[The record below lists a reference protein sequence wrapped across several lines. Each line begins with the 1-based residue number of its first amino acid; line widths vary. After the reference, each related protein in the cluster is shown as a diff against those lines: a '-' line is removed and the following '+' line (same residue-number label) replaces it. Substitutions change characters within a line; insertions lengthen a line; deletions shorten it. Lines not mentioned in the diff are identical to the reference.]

1 MARRYKSVVVL
12 EDGIK
17 HGGIAS
23 SISEMFRE
31 VGLNIPIHSIG
42 VPLEFIE
49 HSKRNEIF
57 SDLGITSQSIARSIV
72 EWNSSNGSVS
82 SIEIME
88 EMQSPAR
95 ENADRKPL
103 H

>member
-1 MARRYKSVVVL
+1 MAQRYQSVVVL

-23 SISEMFRE
+23 SISEMFRDA
-31 VGLNIPIHSIG
+31 GLNIPIHSIG

-57 SDLGITSQSIARSIV
+57 IDLGITSQSIARSIV
-72 EWNSSNGSVS
+72 EWNSSNGSDN
-82 SIEIME
+82 SISIME
-88 EMQSPAR
+88 EMQFPAR

-103 H
+103 R

>member
-1 MARRYKSVVVL
+1 MAQRYKSVVVL

-23 SISEMFRE
+23 AVSEMFRE
-31 VGLNIPIHSIG
+31 AGLNIPIHSIG

-49 HSKRNEIF
+49 HSKRSEIL
-57 SDLGITSQSIARSIV
+57 SDLGITAQTIARSIV
-72 EWNSSNGSVS
+72 EWNSSSGSIN

-88 EMQSPAR
+88 EMQLPAR

-103 H
+103 R

>member
-1 MARRYKSVVVL
+1 MSQRYKSVVVL

-31 VGLNIPIHSIG
+31 AGLLTPIHSIG

-49 HSKRNEIF
+49 HSKRSEIMG
-57 SDLGITSQSIARSIV
+57 DLGITAQNIARSIV
-72 EWNSSNGSVS
+72 EWNSAHSNMAAST
-82 SIEIME
+82 MA
-88 EMQSPAR
+88 EMQYPTN
-95 ENADRKPL
+95 ENADRKSQR
-103 H
+103 

>member
-1 MARRYKSVVVL
+1 LVVV

-23 SISEMFRE
+23 AISEMFRE
-31 VGLNIPIHSIG
+31 AGLNIPIHSIG

-49 HSKRNEIF
+49 HSKRSEIL
-57 SDLGITSQSIARSIV
+57 SDLGITAKNIARSIV
-72 EWNSSNGSVS
+72 EWNSSGSAAGTNS
-82 SIEIME
+82 IME

-95 ENADRKPL
+95 ENVDRKPL